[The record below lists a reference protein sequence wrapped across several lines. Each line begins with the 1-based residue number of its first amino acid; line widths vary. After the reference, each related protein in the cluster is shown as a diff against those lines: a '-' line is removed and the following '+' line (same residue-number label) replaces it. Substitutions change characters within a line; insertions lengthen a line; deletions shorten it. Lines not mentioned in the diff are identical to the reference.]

1 MNLNKISRVDLYPV
15 EYSDAWQA
23 QIILI
28 WKSSPSRSSVTK
40 TLKKEL
46 GDIHCLLD
54 SDFAFRHDTN
64 MDTTYIFFRNK
75 TDAVSW
81 YLMVS

>member
-1 MNLNKISRVDLYPV
+1 MNLNELSRVDLYPV

-23 QIILI
+23 QIVLS
-28 WKSSPSRSSVTK
+28 WKSRPSRSSVTK
-40 TLKKEL
+40 TLRKEL
-46 GDIHCLLD
+46 GDIQCILD
-54 SDFAFRHDTN
+54 SDFSFRHDTN